1 MAKFSGPPPLS
12 VSQSF
17 HMISAKESKRTS
29 PLALLNIVT
38 IFMAK
43 DQRVAEPE
51 DNSYFADATQV
62 KASSA
67 ALFLGVWPELKW
79 LWRGQWGGD

>member
-29 PLALLNIVT
+29 PLAHLNIVT
-38 IFMAK
+38 IYMAK
-43 DQRVAEPE
+43 EEKVAEPE
-51 DNSYFADATQV
+51 ENQ
-62 KASSA
+62 
-67 ALFLGVWPELKW
+67 FLLC
-79 LWRGQWGGD
+79 